1 MLPNLNLPEFITNL
15 PSNDQEVFF
24 RPFLVKE
31 EKILL
36 MALEGKDPQEIQN
49 SVMKIMTNCVKM
61 DQIELEGLPYFDI
74 EHLFLQLRS
83 KSVDNNVHLRVSHQ
97 NKDDCD
103 HVNDVMLDLNSVKVN
118 IPDDHSNV
126 VMLTDSVGVTLQY
139 PSLKVAA
146 QLDTLD
152 QSDIEKLFSFIASCM
167 LNIFDSDNVYE
178 DTTVEEKIEWL
189 GNTNKS
195 QFDKIMK
202 FFATMP
208 TVECELDYI
217 CESCGKKDS
226 VSLRGLT
233 SFFS

>member
-1 MLPNLNLPEFITNL
+1 MLPDLNLPEFVTNL
-15 PSNDQEVFF
+15 PSDNREVFF

-36 MALEGKDPQEIQN
+36 MALEGKDQQEIQN

-61 DQIELEGLPYFDI
+61 DQEEIESLPYFDI

-83 KSVDNNVHLRVSHQ
+83 RSVDNSVRLRVSHQ
-97 NKDDCD
+97 NKEECT
-103 HVNDVMLDLNSVKVN
+103 HVNEVVLDLNDVTVDIPEDHTN
-118 IPDDHSNV
+118 II
-126 VMLTDSVGVTLQY
+126 MLTDSVGVTLQY
-139 PSLKVAA
+139 PSLGMAT
-146 QLDTLD
+146 QLDGMD

-167 LNIFDSDNVYE
+167 LNIFDGDNVYE
-178 DTTVEEKIEWL
+178 DSTVDEKIEWL

-195 QFDKIMK
+195 QFDKIMR
-202 FFATMP
+202 FFTTMP
-208 TVECELDYI
+208 TVACNLEYVCEA
-217 CESCGKKDS
+217 CGKNDS